1 MKALLNRL
9 WLRIANPLKKSFKRF
24 PEALIVSFL
33 LGTLIVLNNELG
45 VFIGNQPVID
55 TGLIEASMIL
65 NDFNQSLFIVLPL
78 MISLSLMIERF
89 SIFKNHRLALIIT
102 MVVMGGL
109 YFTFLRLENSLLV
122 EFNRFSNLVFAFYGL
137 VIFLPYLMDR
147 QDIGVGI
154 ILFFTKLFTSLF
166 YSFVLYIGIFIIILT
181 TNILFGLLIDLI
193 VYVNILVLIASFIFL
208 PTLLD
213 SYPKKNDVANVENDY
228 HMVWQRVFTLVIAP
242 VISVFSFLIV
252 LYLITGFVN
261 TNGFEPEVYTFSSLV
276 IAFVGI
282 SSQIALA
289 PFTKTNRFA
298 NLFVKYFHF
307 VLIVVMVGYYAQ
319 QFISIATTGISLGI
333 TIRMILGVW
342 PFVYAFFVI
351 RKSRVAIH
359 RGLLS
364 LTGAFLFIAAFPGLN
379 AVSLTSMILN
389 TQLEQTLQ
397 RESMISEEGEIIR
410 KPILELDTYNYLKA
424 TLNEMNMVGLHRF
437 PILPDGYVHPEDF
450 EAIFGNRER
459 DPDDLDGE
467 SLTYLLN
474 YSIIDLSD
482 LRYESLTYIDSL
494 AELELTPFANS
505 TIAISFIADEENHK
519 YQLTVIREEI
529 SETVDLYED
538 VAQVLQERFEEN
550 FKEMSDPEDLLV
562 KIIFETFALD
572 FWVMNLGSSKFETYS
587 SFSMSFYL
595 GLSSRNG

>member
-9 WLRIANPLKKSFKRF
+9 WLAIANPMKKSFKRF
-24 PEALIVSFL
+24 PEALIVSFV
-33 LGTLIVLNNELG
+33 LGTLMVFNNELI

-55 TGLIEASMIL
+55 TGLIEISMIL
-65 NDFNQSLFIVLPL
+65 NDLNQSLFIVLPL

-89 SIFKNHRLALIIT
+89 PIFKNYRLALIIT

-109 YFTFLRLENSLLV
+109 YFTFIRLENSLLV

-181 TNILFGLLIDLI
+181 TNILFGLLINLI
-193 VYVNILVLIASFIFL
+193 VYFNIFILIATFIFL

-213 SYPKKNDVANVENDY
+213 SYPKKNDVATVEKHY

-289 PFTKTNRFA
+289 PFTKTNRLA
-298 NLFVKYFHF
+298 NLYVKYFHF
-307 VLIVVMVGYYAQ
+307 VLIVVMVGYYGQ
-319 QFISIATTGISLGI
+319 QVLSIATTGINLGI

-351 RKSRVAIH
+351 RKSPVAIH

-397 RESMISEEGEIIR
+397 RESMISEDGEIIR
-410 KPILELDTYNYLKA
+410 KPILELDTYNYLWA
-424 TLNEMNMVGLHRF
+424 TLGEMDMLGLHRF
-437 PILPDGYVHPEDF
+437 PILPDGYDHPGDF
-450 EAIFGNRER
+450 EATFGDREG
-459 DPDDLDGE
+459 DPVGPDDETLFY
-467 SLTYLLN
+467 SLSF
-474 YSIIDLSD
+474 SILDLSD
-482 LRYESLTYIDSL
+482 LRYESLTYVDSL
-494 AELELTPFANS
+494 AELELTPFN
-505 TIAISFIADEENHK
+505 TTRISLSFTPDDENHR
-519 YQLTVIREEI
+519 YPLMVTREEI

-538 VAQVLQERFEEN
+538 VALVLQERFATDNYQSDNTEE
-550 FKEMSDPEDLLV
+550 LLV
-562 KIIFETFALD
+562 TITFNTFALD
-572 FWVMNLGSSKFETYS
+572 FWVLNLGSTKFNDFS
-587 SFSMSFYL
+587 GFSMSFYL
-595 GLSSRNG
+595 GLSSING

>member
-9 WLRIANPLKKSFKRF
+9 WMAIANPLKKSFKRF
-24 PEALIVSFL
+24 PEALMVSFV
-33 LGTLIVLNNELG
+33 LGILVVFNNELA
-45 VFIGNQPVID
+45 VFIGNQPIID
-55 TGLIEASMIL
+55 TGLIDVSMIL
-65 NDFNQSLFIVLPL
+65 NDVNQSLFIVLPL

-89 SIFKNHRLALIIT
+89 PIFKNYRLALIIT

-181 TNILFGLLIDLI
+181 TNILFGLLINLI

-213 SYPKKNDVANVENDY
+213 SYPKKNDVATVEKHY
-228 HMVWQRVFTLVIAP
+228 HVVWQRVFTLVIAP

-289 PFTKTNRFA
+289 PFTMTNRLA
-298 NLFVKYFHF
+298 NLYVKYFHF
-307 VLIVVMVGYYAQ
+307 VLIVVMVGYYGQ
-319 QFISIATTGISLGI
+319 QVLSIATTGINLGI

-342 PFVYAFFVI
+342 PLAYAFFVI

-424 TLNEMNMVGLHRF
+424 TLNEMNMLGLHRF
-437 PILPDGYVHPEDF
+437 SIIPDDYEHPEDF
-450 EAIFGNRER
+450 EATFGDRER
-459 DPDDLDGE
+459 DPDNLDGE

-505 TIAISFIADEENHK
+505 TIAISFIADEENHA

-562 KIIFETFALD
+562 QITFDTFALD

>member
-1 MKALLNRL
+1 MRALLNRL
-9 WLRIANPLKKSFKRF
+9 WLAIANPLKKSFKRF

-33 LGTLIVLNNELG
+33 LGILIVFNNELI

-55 TGLIEASMIL
+55 TGLIEISMIL
-65 NDFNQSLFIVLPL
+65 NDLNQSLFIVLPL

-89 SIFKNHRLALIIT
+89 SIFKTYRLALIIT

-109 YFTFLRLENSLLV
+109 YFTFLRLETSFVV
-122 EFNRFSNLVFAFYGL
+122 EFNRFSNLIFAFYGL

-166 YSFVLYIGIFIIILT
+166 YSFVLYLGIFTIILT
-181 TNILFGLLIDLI
+181 TNILFGLLVNLI

-208 PTLLD
+208 PTLLN
-213 SYPKKNDVANVENDY
+213 SYPKKNVIATVEKDY

-242 VISVFSFLIV
+242 VISVFSFFII
-252 LYLITGFVN
+252 LYLFTGIVN
-261 TNGFEPEVYTFSSLV
+261 SSGFQPEVYTFSSLL
-276 IAFVGI
+276 IAFAGI

-289 PFTKTNRFA
+289 PFIKTNQLA

-307 VLIVVMVGYYAQ
+307 VLIVVMFGYYGQ
-319 QFISIATTGISLGI
+319 QFISIATTGINLGI

-342 PFVYAFFVI
+342 PLAYAFFVI

-379 AVSLTSMILN
+379 AVSLTTVLLN
-389 TQLEQTLQ
+389 AQLEQTLQ

-424 TLNEMNMVGLHRF
+424 TLNEMNMLGLHRF
-437 PILPDGYVHPEDF
+437 PIIPDDYEHPEDF
-450 EAIFGNRER
+450 EATFGDRER
-459 DPDDLDGE
+459 DPVDPE
-467 SLTYLLN
+467 NEYLFYRLEF
-474 YSIIDLSD
+474 SIIDFTELS
-482 LRYESLTYIDSL
+482 YESLTYVPFIDILETSPFTGSL
-494 AELELTPFANS
+494 
-505 TIAISFIADEENHK
+505 ISLSYTSDGENQLH
-519 YQLTVIREEI
+519 QLTVTRGGI
-529 SETVDLYED
+529 SEIVDLYED
-538 VAQVLQERFEEN
+538 VALDLQDRFLTDDYETDDIEE
-550 FKEMSDPEDLLV
+550 LLV
-562 KIIFETFALD
+562 QITFDTFSLD
-572 FWVMNLGSSKFETYS
+572 FWVMSLRSSKYVDFS

-595 GLSSRNG
+595 GLSSING

>member
-1 MKALLNRL
+1 MKTLFNRL
-9 WLRIANPLKKSFKRF
+9 WMAIANPLKKSFIRF
-24 PEALIVSFL
+24 PEALVVSFL
-33 LGTLIVLNNELG
+33 LGTLIVFNNELI
-45 VFIGNQPVID
+45 VFIGDQPVID
-55 TGLIEASMIL
+55 TGLIDVSMIL
-65 NDFNQSLFIVLPL
+65 SDLNQSLFLVLPL

-89 SIFKNHRLALIIT
+89 SIIKNYRLALIIT

-122 EFNRFSNLVFAFYGL
+122 EFNRFSNLIFAFYGL

-181 TNILFGLLIDLI
+181 TNILFGLSINLI
-193 VYVNILVLIASFIFL
+193 VYFNILILIASFIFL

-213 SYPKKNDVANVENDY
+213 SYPKKDDVATVDKDY
-228 HMVWQRVFTLVIAP
+228 HMVWQRVFLLVIAP
-242 VISVFSFLIV
+242 VITVFSFLII
-252 LYLITGFVN
+252 LYLLTGFVN
-261 TNGFEPEVYTFSSLV
+261 VNGFEPEVYTFSALV

-289 PFTKTNRFA
+289 PITKTNR
-298 NLFVKYFHF
+298 LVQLYVKYFHF

-319 QFISIATTGISLGI
+319 QFISIATTGINLGI
-333 TIRMILGVW
+333 TIRLILGVW

-379 AVSLTSMILN
+379 AVSLTTMLLN
-389 TQLEQTLQ
+389 AQLEQTLQ
-397 RESMISEEGEIIR
+397 RESMISEEGEIVR
-410 KPILELDTYNYLKA
+410 KPILELDTYNYLWA
-424 TLNEMNMVGLHRF
+424 TLNEMDMLGMHRF
-437 PILPDGYVHPEDF
+437 PIIPDDYEHPGDF
-450 EAIFGNRER
+450 EATFGNRER

-467 SLTYLLN
+467 SLTYLLDF
-474 YSIIDLSD
+474 SILDLSD
-482 LRYESLTYIDSL
+482 FRYESLTYVDSL
-494 AELELTPFANS
+494 YELELTPFASS
-505 TIAISFIADEENHK
+505 TIALSFVVDEEKHE
-519 YQLTVIREEI
+519 YVLTVTREDI
-529 SETVDLYED
+529 SETIDLYKD
-538 VAQVLQERFEEN
+538 VAKVLQERFDEN
-550 FKEMSDPEDLLV
+550 FKELADPEDLLV
-562 KIIFETFALD
+562 QIAFETFALD
-572 FWVMNLGSSKFETYS
+572 FWVTGLGSSKFVNLS

>member
-1 MKALLNRL
+1 MRALLNRL
-9 WLRIANPLKKSFKRF
+9 WLAIANPLKKSFKRF

-33 LGTLIVLNNELG
+33 LGILIVFNNELI

-55 TGLIEASMIL
+55 TGLIEISMIL
-65 NDFNQSLFIVLPL
+65 NDLNLSLFIVLPL

-89 SIFKNHRLALIIT
+89 SIFKTYRLALIIT

-109 YFTFLRLENSLLV
+109 YFTFLRLETSFVV

-166 YSFVLYIGIFIIILT
+166 YSFVLYLGIFTIILT
-181 TNILFGLLIDLI
+181 TNILFGLLINLI
-193 VYVNILVLIASFIFL
+193 VYVNILVLISSFIFL
-208 PTLLD
+208 PTLLN
-213 SYPKKNDVANVENDY
+213 SYPKKNVIATVEKDY

-242 VISVFSFLIV
+242 VISVFSFFII
-252 LYLITGFVN
+252 LYLFTGIVN
-261 TNGFEPEVYTFSSLV
+261 SSGFQPEVYTFSSLL
-276 IAFVGI
+276 IAFAGI

-289 PFTKTNRFA
+289 PFIKTNQLA

-307 VLIVVMVGYYAQ
+307 VLIVVMVGYYGQ
-319 QFISIATTGISLGI
+319 QFISIATTGINLGI

-342 PFVYAFFVI
+342 PLAYAFFVI

-379 AVSLTSMILN
+379 AVSLTTVLLN
-389 TQLEQTLQ
+389 AQLEQTLQ

-424 TLNEMNMVGLHRF
+424 TLNEMNMLGLHRF
-437 PILPDGYVHPEDF
+437 PIIPDDYEHPEDF
-450 EAIFGNRER
+450 EATFGDRER
-459 DPDDLDGE
+459 DPVDPE
-467 SLTYLLN
+467 NEYLFYRLEF
-474 YSIIDLSD
+474 SIIDFTELS
-482 LRYESLTYIDSL
+482 YESLTYVPFIDILETFPFTGSL
-494 AELELTPFANS
+494 
-505 TIAISFIADEENHK
+505 ISLSYTSDGENQLH
-519 YQLTVIREEI
+519 QLTVTRGGI
-529 SETVDLYED
+529 SELVDLYED
-538 VAQVLQERFEEN
+538 VALVLQDRFLTDDYETDDIEE
-550 FKEMSDPEDLLV
+550 LLV
-562 KIIFETFALD
+562 QKTFDTFSLD
-572 FWVMNLGSSKFETYS
+572 FWVMSLRSSKYVDFS

-595 GLSSRNG
+595 GLSSING

>member
-1 MKALLNRL
+1 MKVFLNRM
-9 WLRIANPLKKSFKRF
+9 WLLIANPLKQSFKRF
-24 PEALIVSFL
+24 PEALTTSFL
-33 LGTLIVLNNELG
+33 LGILMVINNELETTNE
-45 VFIGNQPVID
+45 VLLDINR
-55 TGLIEASMIL
+55 T
-65 NDFNQSLFIVLPL
+65 LFLVLPL
-78 MISLSLMIERF
+78 MISLTLIIERWQ
-89 SIFKNHRLALIIT
+89 IFKNSRLILLAMMLII
-102 MVVMGGL
+102 GGL
-109 YFTFLRLENSLLV
+109 FFTFLSTEVSQAV
-122 EFNRFSNLVFAFYGL
+122 ELNRFIYMGFAFYGL

-166 YSFVLYIGIFIIILT
+166 YALVLYIGIFIILITSNVLFGLSIDLMVY
-181 TNILFGLLIDLI
+181 TNILILIL
-193 VYVNILVLIASFIFL
+193 SFVFL

-213 SYPKKNDVANVENDY
+213 SYPIKDDVATVEKNY

-242 VISVFSFLIV
+242 VITVFSFFII
-252 LYLITGFVN
+252 LYLILGSFSSNV
-261 TNGFEPEVYTFSSLV
+261 FESEVYTFSALV

-289 PFTKTNRFA
+289 PFVDKSKFFA
-298 NLFVKYFHF
+298 LFVKYFHL
-307 VLIVVMVGYYAQ
+307 VLIVVMVGYYIE
-319 QFISIATTGISLGI
+319 QFKTIGLFGISLDV
-333 TIRMILGVW
+333 TIQLILGFW
-342 PFVYAFFVI
+342 PLLYAYFVI
-351 RKSRVAIH
+351 RKSRVAIQ

-364 LTGAFLFIAAFPGLN
+364 LTGAFLMIAVFPVLN
-379 AVSLTSMILN
+379 AVSLTTMLLN
-389 TQLEQTLQ
+389 AQLQQALQ
-397 RESMISEEGEIIR
+397 RESMISEEGQIIR
-410 KPILELDTYNYLKA
+410 KDELTLETYNYLFG
-424 TLNEMNMVGLHRF
+424 TLDEMAKLGLDRF
-437 PILPDGYVHPEDF
+437 PLIPDNYEHPRDF
-450 EAIFGNRER
+450 EATFGDRER

-505 TIAISFIADEENHK
+505 TIAISFIADEENHS

-562 KIIFETFALD
+562 QITFDTFALD